1 MNKSLHKIKA
11 LVIDDESHARE
22 NLKLLI
28 TEFCKDVEVI
38 GEACGKIEAIEVIN
52 KTSPDVI
59 FLDIRMPSGAEG
71 FELLDSIPNK
81 TFQVIFVTAF
91 KDYAIKAF
99 NANAIHYILKP
110 VDIEELINAVE
121 KIKTN
126 KIAIDDSSEKYADYF
141 KRLEQLTNN
150 LSESKSSKITINH
163 AKGIKIIEDSTII
176 RLHAEG
182 NCSKLFFADG
192 STYFDTRTLKIYER
206 LLDTSKF
213 FRVHKSDII
222 NLDFLNEY
230 SNQDGNFAIM
240 NNGDAISI
248 SRSKVNGFIERIKNI

>member
-1 MNKSLHKIKA
+1 MTKSLHKIKA

-28 TEFCKDVEVI
+28 TEFCKDLEVV
-38 GEACGKIEAIEVIN
+38 GEACEKIEAIEVIK
-52 KTSPDVI
+52 KTNPDVI

-71 FELLDSIPNK
+71 FELLDAIPNK

-110 VDIEELINAVE
+110 VDIDELISAVE
-121 KIKTN
+121 KTKANKTV
-126 KIAIDDSSEKYADYF
+126 IEASSEQNADYF
-141 KRLEQLTNN
+141 KRLEQLTAN
-150 LSESKSSKITINH
+150 LSASKSSKITINH
-163 AKGIKIIEDSTII
+163 SKGIKIIEDSTIV

-182 NCSKLFFADG
+182 NCSKLFFTDE
-192 STYFDTRTLKIYER
+192 STYLDTRTLKIYEN

-222 NLDFLNEY
+222 NLDFLSEY